1 MSNMDWAANGLVV
14 PADKGFKSIN
24 YGNAY
29 VECMERSWDG
39 KFSMKVVASALG
51 ILAEAKEAYA
61 FKLAEISRNH
71 ILPESDIGSSTAKA
85 WNGMKKASWRN
96 AKSY

>member
-39 KFSMKVVASALG
+39 KFSMKVVASALET
-51 ILAEAKEAYA
+51 LAEAKEAYA
-61 FKLAEISRNH
+61 YKLLKSLEI
-71 ILPESDIGSSTAKA
+71 IYYLKVITALQLQKR
-85 WNGMKKASWRN
+85 GMG
-96 AKSY
+96 